1 MNKIV
6 DILTADQI
14 KELNDIANAIQT
26 EADIVKQDYED
37 NPSDMSEEDI
47 VVVHQNSSLL
57 DNPDEKLEDV
67 GYNITPKKKYQVIHS
82 PLY

>member
-67 GYNITPKKKYQVIHS
+67 GYNITPKKK
-82 PLY
+82 

>member
-37 NPSDMSEEDI
+37 NPSDMSKEDI

-67 GYNITPKKKYQVIHS
+67 GYNITPKKK
-82 PLY
+82 

>member
-6 DILTADQI
+6 VILTADQI

-67 GYNITPKKKYQVIHS
+67 GYNITPKKK
-82 PLY
+82 

>member
-6 DILTADQI
+6 DILTAEQI
-14 KELNDIANAIQT
+14 EELNNIANAIQT
-26 EADIVKQDYED
+26 EADIVKQDYKD

-67 GYNITPKKKYQVIHS
+67 GYNITPKKK
-82 PLY
+82 

>member
-57 DNPDEKLEDV
+57 DNPNEKLEDV
-67 GYNITPKKKYQVIHS
+67 GYNITPKKK
-82 PLY
+82 